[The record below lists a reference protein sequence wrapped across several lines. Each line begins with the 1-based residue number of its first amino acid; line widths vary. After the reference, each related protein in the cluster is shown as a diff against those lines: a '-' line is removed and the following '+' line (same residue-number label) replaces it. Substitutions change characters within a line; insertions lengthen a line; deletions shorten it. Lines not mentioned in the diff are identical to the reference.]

1 MSNHDLNPGPFCGRK
16 SEDAE
21 AWLKAVM
28 NWVVYKRLHA
38 EAAMAAVALLLKEG
52 ALQWF
57 YNLQDDIRSSMADFT
72 REFKQRYITPNETNR
87 WKDIV
92 AVYEVKQTDGQ
103 SVNDFID
110 LVQKK
115 GLKAEAK
122 EEQVLAAILGG
133 LRPSIRQS
141 VLQHEPRT
149 VQDIRKWGSVAESA
163 EGQEGESSSALSAAV
178 EEMKKQ
184 SSVLSELKE
193 KLQSIQLRGIS
204 RTNARSP
211 SPDAQRYHF
220 DDQSQRRRGSSPS
233 AEDYTSSD
241 WNLRHGRGNDPS
253 TCRRNVYTDQ
263 SERDYNYGAR
273 DYTNDGEALYHEVTN
288 TDYGAFNNR
297 NTGDRLQQP
306 FEHYYG
312 EYEYERQPDR
322 CIGSPQLSYATPALQ
337 YQRGGRP
344 QMFYNSDRRHYTE
357 EPRNKPCGNCGH
369 MHELGQCPAW
379 NSQCRRCLRP
389 HHWSSMCRSNQ
400 QF

>member
-28 NWVVYKRLHA
+28 NWVVYKRLNA

-57 YNLQDDIRSSMADFT
+57 YNLQDDIQGSMADFT

-103 SVNDFID
+103 SVNDYID

-122 EEQVLAAILGG
+122 EEQVLAAIIGG

-178 EEMKKQ
+178 EEMKRQ

-193 KLQSIQLRGIS
+193 QFQSIQVRGIS
-204 RTNARSP
+204 RTNARSTF
-211 SPDAQRYHF
+211 DEERCHF
-220 DDQSQRRRGSSPS
+220 EDQGQRRPGSSPS
-233 AEDYTSSD
+233 PEDYTSSD
-241 WNLRHGRGNDPS
+241 WNQRQGRGNDPS
-253 TCRRNVYTDQ
+253 TCRRNVYYRSTKARLQ
-263 SERDYNYGAR
+263 LRGAR
-273 DYTNDGEALYHEVTN
+273 LHERWRGFVSRGVEHRLWRVQQLQHRRSLPAAL
-288 TDYGAFNNR
+288 R
-297 NTGDRLQQP
+297 
-306 FEHYYG
+306 
-312 EYEYERQPDR
+312 
-322 CIGSPQLSYATPALQ
+322 ALL
-337 YQRGGRP
+337 
-344 QMFYNSDRRHYTE
+344 RRV
-357 EPRNKPCGNCGH
+357 RI
-369 MHELGQCPAW
+369 
-379 NSQCRRCLRP
+379 
-389 HHWSSMCRSNQ
+389 
-400 QF
+400 

>member
-1 MSNHDLNPGPFCGRK
+1 
-16 SEDAE
+16 
-21 AWLKAVM
+21 
-28 NWVVYKRLHA
+28 
-38 EAAMAAVALLLKEG
+38 
-52 ALQWF
+52 
-57 YNLQDDIRSSMADFT
+57 MADFT

-122 EEQVLAAILGG
+122 EEQVLAAIIGG

-163 EGQEGESSSALSAAV
+163 EGQDGGSSSDLSAAV
-178 EEMKKQ
+178 EEMKRQ

-193 KLQSIQLRGIS
+193 QFQSIQVRGIS
-204 RTNARSP
+204 RTNARSTF
-211 SPDAQRYHF
+211 DEERCHF
-220 DDQSQRRRGSSPS
+220 EDQGQRRPGSSPS
-233 AEDYTSSD
+233 PEDYTSSD
-241 WNLRHGRGNDPS
+241 WNQCQGRGNDPS
-253 TCRRNVYTDQ
+253 TCRQKCLLLIHQGATTITGREITRTM
-263 SERDYNYGAR
+263 ERLCI
-273 DYTNDGEALYHEVTN
+273 T
-288 TDYGAFNNR
+288 
-297 NTGDRLQQP
+297 
-306 FEHYYG
+306 
-312 EYEYERQPDR
+312 R
-322 CIGSPQLSYATPALQ
+322 CRAQIMESSTTATPEIASNSPSSATTASANMSDNQICATDHHNSNSVNPILQ

-357 EPRNKPCGNCGH
+357 EPRNKPCGNCGR
-369 MHELGQCPAW
+369 MHEWGQCPAW

>member
-28 NWVVYKRLHA
+28 NWVVYKRLNA

-103 SVNDFID
+103 SVNDYID

-122 EEQVLAAILGG
+122 EEQVLAAIIGG

-163 EGQEGESSSALSAAV
+163 EGQEGGSSSALSAAV
-178 EEMKKQ
+178 EEMKRQ

-193 KLQSIQLRGIS
+193 QFQSIQVRGIS
-204 RTNARSP
+204 RTNARSTF
-211 SPDAQRYHF
+211 DEERCHF
-220 DDQSQRRRGSSPS
+220 EDQGQRRPGSSPS
-233 AEDYTSSD
+233 PEDYTSSD
-241 WNLRHGRGNDPS
+241 WNQCHGRGNDPS
-253 TCRRNVYTDQ
+253 TCRRNVYSDQ
-263 SERDYNYGAR
+263 PRRDYNYGAR
-273 DYTNDGEALYHEVTN
+273 DYTNDGEALYHEVSSTG
-288 TDYGAFNNR
+288 YGEFNNC
-297 NTGDRLQQP
+297 NTGDRFQQP
-306 FEHYYG
+306 FERYYG
-312 EYEYERQPDR
+312 ECEYERQPDLR
-322 CIGSPQLSYATPALQ
+322 NGSPQSNSVNPILQ

-357 EPRNKPCGNCGH
+357 EPRNKPCGNCGR
-369 MHELGQCPAW
+369 MHEWGQCPAW